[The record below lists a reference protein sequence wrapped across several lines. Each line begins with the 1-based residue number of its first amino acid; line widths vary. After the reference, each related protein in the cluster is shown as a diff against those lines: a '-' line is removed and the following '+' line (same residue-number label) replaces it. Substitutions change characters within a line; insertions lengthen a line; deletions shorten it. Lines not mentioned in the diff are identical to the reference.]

1 MLKAIKEKD
10 KNMIFAGIK
19 NSETTLRRIGKA
31 VLLLGLWLSTIG
43 VKASAQDSTLRY
55 NYFFLEGI
63 RQQEKGNLSAAFD
76 LLNHALSLNPKAAE
90 TYYEL
95 AGYYIELKDTLA
107 ARNYFVKAAELSP
120 ENPDYQER
128 VAQLYIATKNYDKAI
143 TAYERL
149 YASSKTRED
158 VLQMLLQLYGMKN
171 DYKKMIDVLNRIETL
186 NGASE
191 QLSLNKMQIYEQAG
205 EKKKEYEVLRELVD
219 KHPLELNY
227 QVMLGNWLLQNN
239 RKAEALK
246 IYKEVLKNDP
256 ENASAKLSLLDY
268 YTAVNDTKT
277 TNALIDELLTS
288 PKTEFDT
295 KAAIIRQAITSN
307 LQSNSN
313 DSTKVFRLFKQALS
327 VPQQNADM
335 YIMKAAYMNLIK
347 MPKDSLNKVY
357 EEALKVEPDNSPARL
372 ALIQNVWEKNDYD
385 KVIKLCKPAQEYNP
399 EDMTFYYFEGIAQYQ
414 KHDNDAALAA
424 LRKGVSLIKK
434 DSNPDIVSDF
444 YAIMGDILHEKGLS
458 KEAFEAYDSCLQW
471 KADNVNALNNYAYY
485 LSIEGGDLQKAE
497 QMSYKTVKADPKN
510 STYLDTYAWIL
521 FGQKRYEEAKIYIDQ
536 AIMNDSTLSDVVL
549 EHAGDIHAMTNDMSK
564 ALDFWQQALDKNKG
578 NALLRKKIELKKY
591 IEK

>member
-1 MLKAIKEKD
+1 MLKAIKGKD

-19 NSETTLRRIGKA
+19 KSETTLHRIGKA

-90 TYYEL
+90 AYYEL
-95 AGYYIELKDTLA
+95 AGYYVELKDTLA
-107 ARNYFVKAAELSP
+107 ARDYFVKAAELSP

-128 VAQLYIATKNYDKAI
+128 VAQLYIATKNYDRAI
-143 TAYERL
+143 TAYEQL

-191 QLSLNKMQIYEQAG
+191 QLSLSKMQIYEQAG

-277 TNALIDELLTS
+277 TNALIGELLTS

-313 DSTKVFRLFKQALS
+313 DSTRVFRLFKQALS

-385 KVIKLCKPAQEYNP
+385 KVIELCKPAQEYNP
-399 EDMTFYYFEGIAQYQ
+399 EDMVFYYFEGIAQYQ
-414 KHDNDAALAA
+414 KHDNDAALTA
-424 LRKGVSLIKK
+424 LRKGVSQIKK

-485 LSIEGGDLQKAE
+485 LSIEGGDLKKAE
-497 QMSYKTVKADPKN
+497 QMSYKTVKAEPKN
-510 STYLDTYAWIL
+510 STFLDTYAWIL
-521 FGQKRYEEAKIYIDQ
+521 FGQKRYEEAKIYINQ
-536 AIMNDSTLSDVVL
+536 AVMNDSTLSDVVL
-549 EHAGDIHAMTNDMSK
+549 EHAGDIHAMANDMPK

-591 IEK
+591 IAK

>member
-1 MLKAIKEKD
+1 
-10 KNMIFAGIK
+10 MIFAGIK
-19 NSETTLRRIGKA
+19 NGKTALHRLGKA
-31 VLLLGLWLSTIG
+31 MLALILWISAMG
-43 VKASAQDSTLRY
+43 VKASVQDSTLRY

-76 LLNHALSLNPKAAE
+76 LLNYALSLNPKASEA
-90 TYYEL
+90 YYEL
-95 AGYYIELKDTLA
+95 AGYYVELKDTLT
-107 ARNYFVKAAELSP
+107 ARDYFAKAAELSP

-143 TAYERL
+143 EAYERL
-149 YASSKTRED
+149 YASSKTRDD
-158 VLQMLLQLYGMKN
+158 VLQILLQLYGMKN
-171 DYKKMIDVLNRIETL
+171 DYKKMIDVLDRVETL

-191 QLSLNKMQIYEQAG
+191 QLSLSKMQIYEQAG

-227 QVMLGNWLLQNN
+227 QVMLGNWLLQNDK
-239 RKAEALK
+239 KAEALK
-246 IYKEVLKNDP
+246 IYKEVLKDDP

-277 TNALIDELLTS
+277 TDALISELLTS

-295 KAAIIRQAITSN
+295 KSAIIRQAITSN
-307 LQSNSN
+307 LQSNSK
-313 DSTKVFRLFKQALS
+313 DSTRVFNLFRRALS

-335 YIMKAAYMNLIK
+335 YMLKAAYMTLLK

-357 EEALKVEPDNSPARL
+357 EEALKVEPDNAPARL
-372 ALIQNVWEKNDYD
+372 ALIQNIWEKNDYD
-385 KVIKLCKPAQEYNP
+385 KVIELCKPAQEYNP
-399 EDMTFYYFEGIAQYQ
+399 EDMAFYYFQGIAQFQ
-414 KHDNDAALAA
+414 KHENDAALTT
-424 LRKGVSLIKK
+424 LRKGVSQIKK

-471 KADNVNALNNYAYY
+471 KPDNVGALNNYAYY

-497 QMSYKTVKADPKN
+497 QMSYKTVKAEPKN
-510 STYLDTYAWIL
+510 STFLDTYAWIL

-536 AIMNDSTLSDVVL
+536 AVMNDSTLSDVVL
-549 EHAGDIHAMTNDMSK
+549 EHAGDIHAMANDMPK
-564 ALDFWQQALDKNKG
+564 ALDYWQQALNKNKG

-591 IEK
+591 IAQ